1 MKHYMPGWGEFLSN
15 VFSCAKATQY
25 IHERLFHKQR
35 VYTRMH
41 YLKEKEN
48 YGVSPMID
56 LDYVLLN
63 TLGGRK
69 GDGPF
74 SVREYEN

>member
-15 VFSCAKATQY
+15 VFSRAKATQS
-25 IHERLFHKQR
+25 IHERPFHKQR

-48 YGVSPMID
+48 DGVSPRIY
-56 LDYVLLN
+56 LDYAL
-63 TLGGRK
+63 
-69 GDGPF
+69 
-74 SVREYEN
+74 